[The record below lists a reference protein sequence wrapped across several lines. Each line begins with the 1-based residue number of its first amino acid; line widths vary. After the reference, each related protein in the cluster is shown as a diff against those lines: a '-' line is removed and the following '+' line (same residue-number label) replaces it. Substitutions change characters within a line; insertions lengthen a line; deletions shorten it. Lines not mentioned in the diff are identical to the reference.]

1 MLLRSLGL
9 CVASQ
14 TTYPQPGQKFIAI
27 RLRADIWCTIEGY
40 FERKGTD
47 VTDVADASFGVTSPD
62 AVVRSAL
69 SAFARNGYSGAK
81 VEALAKQTGM
91 TKRMIHYHFG
101 DKRGLYTAALRL
113 ALEQLAPPENI
124 LNRSHAVPV
133 EGMRRFVDALYH
145 AFLHNPDAV
154 RLILRENLDP
164 ALETED
170 ASALTGVRDVT
181 LHAER
186 LLLAG
191 QDAGAFRPGITAV
204 DVLTLISSLCLYR
217 VGNAATAKHVFGV
230 DVESRR
236 NVDGMRRMVI
246 DAVLAFLTSN
256 ISYSGYESYIEAT
269 PAPAEDADPDEL
281 FDIYGDEGRIV

>member
-1 MLLRSLGL
+1 M
-9 CVASQ
+9 CVDSQ
-14 TTYPQPGQKFIAI
+14 IIYPRPGRNFTAI
-27 RLRADIWCTIEGY
+27 RPRVGIWCTIEGY
-40 FERKGTD
+40 FKRKGTD
-47 VTDVADASFGVTSPD
+47 VTDGADATSPD
-62 AVVRSAL
+62 AVVHAAL
-69 SAFARNGYSGAK
+69 AAFARKGYTGAK
-81 VEALAKQTGM
+81 VEALAKKTGM

-101 DKRGLYTAALRL
+101 DKRGLYAAALRL
-113 ALEQLAPPENI
+113 ALDQLAPPENI

-164 ALETED
+164 AVAAED
-170 ASALTGVRDVT
+170 ASALAGVRDVT

-204 DVLTLISSLCLYR
+204 DLLTLISSLCLYR

-246 DAVLAFLTSN
+246 DTVLAFLTSN
-256 ISYSGYESYIEAT
+256 ISYSGYESYLEAT
-269 PAPAEDADPDEL
+269 PAPTEDADPDEL

>member
-1 MLLRSLGL
+1 M
-9 CVASQ
+9 
-14 TTYPQPGQKFIAI
+14 
-27 RLRADIWCTIEGY
+27 
-40 FERKGTD
+40 TD
-47 VTDVADASFGVTSPD
+47 VVDDATSGAPSPD
-62 AVVRSAL
+62 AVVRAAL
-69 SAFARNGYSGAK
+69 GAFARKGYSGVK
-81 VEALAKQTGM
+81 VETLAKKTGM

-101 DKRGLYTAALRL
+101 DKRGLYHATLRL
-113 ALEQLAPPENI
+113 ALEQLTPPENI

-145 AFLHNPDAV
+145 AFLHNPDAT
-154 RLILRENLDP
+154 RLVLRENLDP
-164 ALETED
+164 EVKAED
-170 ASALTGVRDVT
+170 ASMLAGVREVS

-204 DVLTLISSLCLYR
+204 DLLALISSLCFYR

-230 DVESRR
+230 DAESRR

-256 ISYSGYESYIEAT
+256 ISDSGYESYLEAA
-269 PAPAEDADPDEL
+269 PAPAEDAEPDEL
-281 FDIYGDEGRIV
+281 FDIYGDEGWIV

>member
-1 MLLRSLGL
+1 M
-9 CVASQ
+9 
-14 TTYPQPGQKFIAI
+14 
-27 RLRADIWCTIEGY
+27 
-40 FERKGTD
+40 TD
-47 VTDVADASFGVTSPD
+47 GADATSVAPSPD
-62 AVVRSAL
+62 AVVHAAL
-69 SAFARNGYSGAK
+69 TAFARKGYSGAK
-81 VEALAKQTGM
+81 VESLAKKTGM

-154 RLILRENLDP
+154 RLVLRENLDP
-164 ALETED
+164 AIEAED
-170 ASALTGVRDVT
+170 ASVLAGVRNVT

-204 DVLTLISSLCLYR
+204 DLLTLISSLCLYR
-217 VGNAATAKHVFGV
+217 VGNAATVKHVFGV
-230 DVESRR
+230 DTESRR
-236 NVDGMRRMVI
+236 NIDGMRRMVI

-256 ISYSGYESYIEAT
+256 ISYSGYESYLEAA
-269 PAPAEDADPDEL
+269 PAPAEDAEPDEL
-281 FDIYGDEGRIV
+281 FDIYGDEGWIV